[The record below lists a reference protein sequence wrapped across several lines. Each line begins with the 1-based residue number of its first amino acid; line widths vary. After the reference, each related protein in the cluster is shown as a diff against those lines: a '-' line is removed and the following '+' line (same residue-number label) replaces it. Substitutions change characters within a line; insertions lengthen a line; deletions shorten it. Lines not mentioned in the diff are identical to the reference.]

1 MTLNGNFNG
10 LGMDKKWAK
19 SSDEKNLN
27 VVLRRADMERIV
39 LEINKNGRYAL
50 RVLMGLD
57 FVLR

>member
-10 LGMDKKWAK
+10 LGMDKKWAQ
-19 SSDEKNLN
+19 SSYEKNLN